1 MTYEVI
7 EVAIIQ
13 CIECGN
19 NISSYAESCPNCG
32 CPKNMQRRDEQDDY
46 IAIDSNVLEG
56 VPKLKNQDRWEYI
69 LYLAGQK
76 RGDEAFKEITEL
88 TGKKFRAHILSDMI
102 EFNKVPVEY
111 ILEKFPD
118 QAATPIVKKPE
129 PTMTTCTACSRPI
142 SVKAETCPHCGNPT
156 GVHTCPRCGSTDWVY
171 IDAVSKVGAMALFG
185 AFAVNTVRNKYQC
198 RACKFKY

>member
-1 MTYEVI
+1 MALI
-7 EVAIIQ
+7 N
-13 CIECGN
+13 CIECGSS
-19 NISSYAESCPNCG
+19 ISSFAAACPHCG
-32 CPKNMQRRDEQDDY
+32 CPSKHQNIQEQSTGESSSVDQATGKLS
-46 IAIDSNVLEG
+46 I
-56 VPKLKNQDRWEYI
+56 LKNQERWENAVE
-69 LYLAGQK
+69 LFKQK
-76 RGDEAFKEITEL
+76 RGQETIKIVEDILGKNMASNEILCQIIRTKEIPYEL
-88 TGKKFRAHILSDMI
+88 II
-102 EFNKVPVEY
+102 
-111 ILEKFPD
+111 EKFPD
-118 QAATPIVKKPE
+118 QAAQPIIKKPE